1 MAYPPCYSSDYY
13 TLVLTIKIEAFVS
26 KTVKS
31 FCEIQFCG
39 MMYVYYETG
48 KEFTMQKIALNLNQP
63 LLLELMQDF
72 YILTGIRIVIFDSS
86 YREILAW
93 PTAHC
98 PFCQL
103 MHDHE
108 ITRTKCAESDAKSFQ
123 RCRQKSGLEIYHCHA
138 GLVEASAPLIE
149 NDMIIGY
156 IMFGQISD
164 LSREEETIQMLRSVL
179 NRYQMNNL
187 CDSSDVIYQI
197 THKTSQQIHAAAK
210 ILEACT
216 SYVLLKDM
224 ITLQRKNFITNLN
237 TFLLEHLSED
247 LSIERLMSEFHVS
260 RNKLYDSANEYLG
273 MGIAEHIKNLRIKE
287 ARRLLRETD
296 LAVQEIA
303 DRVGFNDYNYF
314 CRIFKKETGMPAKQ
328 YRRQQQS

>member
-1 MAYPPCYSSDYY
+1 
-13 TLVLTIKIEAFVS
+13 
-26 KTVKS
+26 
-31 FCEIQFCG
+31 
-39 MMYVYYETG
+39 
-48 KEFTMQKIALNLNQP
+48 MQNTALNLNQT

-72 YILTGIRIVIFDSS
+72 YILTGIRIVIFDST
-86 YREILAW
+86 YHEILAW
-93 PTAHC
+93 PASHC

-108 ITRTKCAESDAKSFQ
+108 LTRAKCAESDAKSFQ
-123 RCRQKSGLEIYHCHA
+123 RCKQKSELEIYHCHA
-138 GLVEASAPLIE
+138 GLVEATAPLID

-164 LSREEETIQMLRSVL
+164 LSCEQESAEMLKAVLACYQPDVSGHDVPESDDTIFRV
-179 NRYQMNNL
+179 
-187 CDSSDVIYQI
+187 
-197 THKTSQQIHAAAK
+197 THKTSQQIRAAAK

-224 ITLQRKNFITNLN
+224 ITLQRRNFITNLN

-247 LSIERLMSEFHVS
+247 LSIERLMNEFHVS

-273 MGIAEHIKNLRIKE
+273 IGIAEHIKALRMKE
-287 ARRLLRETD
+287 ARRLLKETD

-314 CRIFKKETGMPAKQ
+314 CRTFKKEVGMPAKQ
-328 YRRQQQS
+328 YRKHSLH

>member
-1 MAYPPCYSSDYY
+1 
-13 TLVLTIKIEAFVS
+13 
-26 KTVKS
+26 
-31 FCEIQFCG
+31 
-39 MMYVYYETG
+39 
-48 KEFTMQKIALNLNQP
+48 
-63 LLLELMQDF
+63 
-72 YILTGIRIVIFDSS
+72 
-86 YREILAW
+86 
-93 PTAHC
+93 
-98 PFCQL
+98 
-103 MHDHE
+103 
-108 ITRTKCAESDAKSFQ
+108 
-123 RCRQKSGLEIYHCHA
+123 
-138 GLVEASAPLIE
+138 
-149 NDMIIGY
+149 
-156 IMFGQISD
+156 
-164 LSREEETIQMLRSVL
+164 
-179 NRYQMNNL
+179 
-187 CDSSDVIYQI
+187 
-197 THKTSQQIHAAAK
+197 
-210 ILEACT
+210 
-216 SYVLLKDM
+216 M